1 MTNLPPENPR
11 SNVINLAERIK
22 REIGEPQSAAAG
34 DEPVPIDLGGHG
46 PHPPGM
52 DIGERLARLE
62 SAQEWTKIILG
73 LIGAVLIGGFAFL
86 GIQINRLDAKF
97 DSLSGRIDG
106 RIDSIGA
113 RISAENATT
122 RQELIGVATAISNSI
137 TAARQFQPQILPVPN
152 LPGPNQPPTK
162 P

>member
-86 GIQINRLDAKF
+86 GIQINRLDTKF
-97 DSLSGRIDG
+97 DSL
-106 RIDSIGA
+106 GA
-113 RISAENATT
+113 RISAEGAAT
-122 RQELIGVATAISNSI
+122 RQELIGIATAISNSI
-137 TAARQFQPQILPVPN
+137 TAARQIQPQILPVPI
-152 LPGPNQPPTK
+152 PTPAPPQPAPNPPPPK
-162 P
+162 Q